1 MDGASGAGTAR
12 AGSTAEEGR
21 RVFAALAD
29 GGTITMPLAET
40 FWADVFGMVSDRFG
54 TAWGVNGGMKPRTQT

>member
-1 MDGASGAGTAR
+1 MQGIMLTLTYP
-12 AGSTAEEGR
+12 TAEEGR

-40 FWADVFGMVSDRFG
+40 FWADVFGMVTDRFG
-54 TAWGVNGGMKPRTQT
+54 APWGVNGGMKPRPQT